1 MPWELN
7 FSQVPIR
14 VPYMSSSTYE
24 EEVELGVL
32 LWLRILLF
40 WVLFCWHVSFLS
52 FPFHAN
58 LEMTF
63 RIHIHIFKATS
74 YKMEKK

>member
-1 MPWELN
+1 
-7 FSQVPIR
+7 
-14 VPYMSSSTYE
+14 
-24 EEVELGVL
+24 
-32 LWLRILLF
+32 LLF